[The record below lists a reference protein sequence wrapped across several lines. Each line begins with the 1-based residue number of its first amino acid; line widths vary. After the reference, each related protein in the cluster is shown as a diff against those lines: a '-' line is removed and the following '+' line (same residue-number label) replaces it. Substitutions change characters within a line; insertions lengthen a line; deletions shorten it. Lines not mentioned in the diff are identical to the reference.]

1 LKRNKFH
8 SVSFYWESFLNSYS
22 QIFFAENKIL
32 AIILVCVSF
41 INWWTGLSGLI
52 AVVTALILAEILN
65 YDKLTLRKG
74 LFSFNSLLVGLGI
87 GTYFSPAIQV
97 LLLIIIASAITF
109 FSTVFLMGMLRKYG
123 LPFLSVPFLMG
134 MWLLIL
140 SFPAFLNMQVNEDA
154 LYPSNHLFK
163 LGGLVLVKI
172 VDGLNFFFLDTGFDT
187 YFLSLGAIFFQF
199 SLLAGLLIAIGL
211 FIHSRVHFLFSLIG
225 FFIAFWLYEFL
236 GVYSG
241 ALNYT
246 YYGFNFILSA
256 IAIGGYFLIP
266 SRQSLLW
273 SVLVIPILVITTI
286 GSDRLFAVF
295 GLSVFSLPFN
305 VVVIGILYAFKIR
318 YDQTKAPILTYIQQK
333 NPETNAYL
341 FDSLEAKEFSL
352 FNIPIHLPFLGE
364 WTVNQGHEGK
374 YTHKDFYKYAW
385 DFIIKDATSNLEY
398 MNDGYLVTDYYCYDK
413 PVIASGN
420 GVVVAVVNNIE
431 DNEIGFANVQQNW
444 GNTIVIKH
452 EEFLYSKM
460 SHLKMN
466 SIKVSVGD
474 SVIQGQ
480 EIGRCGNSGRSPY
493 PHLHFQ
499 LQSSGT
505 IGSPTIFWP
514 IANFIHIGS
523 SQKKFIEKGIPS
535 ENSIVSN
542 IQTAAILS
550 NAFKWNPGD
559 VFEIEQSINE
569 NKVVTFVIENEI
581 DSYNQT
587 YLYCVKTKAK
597 LFYVNNGKTFS
608 ALNYIGSKKSP
619 LYFMFCSFYKLVF
632 SAEQIS
638 VKTKF
643 PIHQLY
649 KTPLL
654 TLQDLLVPF
663 GIFLKGVFQ
672 LEYSATEEIFNP
684 KKIELLAKTSKWNDQ
699 DFIVSKIEIQKTKE
713 IHISLDIKNSTK
725 IQFIWRKKLGI

>member
-8 SVSFYWESFLNSYS
+8 SVQFYWESFLNSYS

-32 AIILVCVSF
+32 AIILVGVSF

-52 AVVTALILAEILN
+52 AVVTALILSEILN
-65 YDKLTLRKG
+65 YDKLTLKKG

-97 LLLIIIASAITF
+97 VLIIVIASAITF

-123 LPFLSVPFLMG
+123 LPFLSIPFLMG

-140 SFPAFLNMQVNEDA
+140 SFPAFLNIQVNEDA

-172 VDGLNFFFLDTGFDT
+172 VDGLNVSLLDTGFDT

-199 SLLAGLLIAIGL
+199 SILGGVLISLGL

-225 FFIAFWLYEFL
+225 FFIAYGVYQFL

-273 SVLVIPILVITTI
+273 SILIIPILVITTI
-286 GSDRLFAVF
+286 GSDRLFAMF

-318 YDQTKAPILTYIQQK
+318 YDQTKEPILTYIQQK
-333 NPETNAYL
+333 NPETNAYI
-341 FDSLEAKEFSL
+341 FHSLEAKEFGL
-352 FNIPIHLPFLGE
+352 FNIPIHLPFLGD

-374 YTHKDFYKYAW
+374 YTHRDFYKYAW
-385 DFIIKDATSNLEY
+385 DFIIKDPISNLEFT
-398 MNDGYLVTDYYCYDK
+398 NDGYLVTDYYCYDK
-413 PVIASGN
+413 PVVAPGN

-452 EEFLYSKM
+452 AEFLYSKM

-466 SIKVSVGD
+466 SIKISIGD
-474 SVIQGQ
+474 SVVKGQ

-499 LQSSGT
+499 MQASEV

-514 IANFIHIGS
+514 IANFIDNSS
-523 SQKKFIEKGIPS
+523 SQKEFIEKGVPV
-535 ENSIVSN
+535 ENSTISN
-542 IQTAAILS
+542 IQTATILN

-559 VFEIEQSINE
+559 VFGIEQSIND
-569 NKVVTFVIENEI
+569 NKKTLFVIENEI

-597 LFYVNNGKTFS
+597 LFYINNGKTFS
-608 ALNYIGSKKSP
+608 ALNYIGSKISP

-632 SAEQIS
+632 SAQQIS

-643 PIHQLY
+643 PVHQLY
-649 KTPLL
+649 KSPLL

-663 GIFLKGVFQ
+663 GIFLKGAFQ
-672 LEYSATEEIFNP
+672 LEYSDTEEVFNP
-684 KKIELLAKTSKWNDQ
+684 KKIELVAKTSKLNHKNYT
-699 DFIVSKIEIQKTKE
+699 VSKIEIQKTKE
-713 IHISLDIKNSTK
+713 IKLELNIQNSTK
-725 IQFIWRKKLGI
+725 IQLLWKKILD